1 LIGTDAGVFNRCTDE
16 DAGLIFNPDTTG
28 EHGGGFS
35 RANRREARKL
45 GLLRS
50 KSSEAERERMEPQER
65 NERVCGESPTPMLI
79 LFERRYTVKK
89 LLMGVLLLVLIIA
102 LTGAVFGAEQES
114 ASAPVPQA
122 ASQADPSTQSPPARN
137 NTGDTAWLLISTAL
151 VMLMTPGLAFFYGGM
166 VGRKN
171 VLAIL
176 MQCFIILCVVSVQWV
191 LFGYSLSF
199 APGKGFWG
207 SLEWAG
213 LRGVG
218 LAPYP
223 DYAATIPHQLF
234 MIFQMMFAVITPAL
248 IIGAFAERM
257 KFSAFLIFMVLW
269 STFVYDPVCHWV
281 WGVGG
286 WLKELGALDFAGGT
300 VVHINAGI
308 AALMTA
314 IFIGK
319 RRGSTQKAILPH
331 NLPFT
336 ILGTALLWFGWFGF
350 NAGSSLG
357 ANEIAVNAFV
367 VTNTAAAAAGL
378 SWALL
383 DWAFHEKPTVLGT
396 ATGAVAGLVAITP
409 AAGFVSALSAIV
421 IGIFVSIF
429 CYMAVTIIKPRLG
442 YDDALDVF
450 GVHCVGGIW
459 GALAT
464 GLFASK
470 AVNPAGADGLFFGN
484 PKQFVVQLIAVAITL
499 AYSFVVSLI
508 IYKLIDVVMK
518 VRVKEKDE
526 VMGLDLTQHHENA
539 YTILE

>member
-1 LIGTDAGVFNRCTDE
+1 
-16 DAGLIFNPDTTG
+16 
-28 EHGGGFS
+28 
-35 RANRREARKL
+35 
-45 GLLRS
+45 
-50 KSSEAERERMEPQER
+50 
-65 NERVCGESPTPMLI
+65 
-79 LFERRYTVKK
+79 
-89 LLMGVLLLVLIIA
+89 MGVLLLVLVIA
-102 LTGAVFGAEQES
+102 LSGAVFGAEQES
-114 ASAPVPQA
+114 ALAPAPQT
-122 ASQADPSTQSPPARN
+122 ASQPAPSPQSPPRN
-137 NTGDTAWLLISTAL
+137 DSGDTAWLLISTAL

-171 VLAIL
+171 VLGIL

-218 LAPYP
+218 LVPYP

-409 AAGFVSALSAIV
+409 AAGFVSALSAII

-484 PKQFVVQLIAVAITL
+484 PKQLLVQLIAVAITL
-499 AYSFVVSLI
+499 AYSFVVSFI
-508 IYKLIDVVMK
+508 IYKLIDVAMK